1 MIEVRNL
8 VKKYGDHL
16 AVDHLDFKIE
26 TGRIYGF
33 LGPNGAGKS
42 TTMNIMTGYLGAT
55 EGEVI
60 INGHDI
66 LKEPE
71 EAKQHIGYLPEQPP
85 LYMDMTVRE
94 YLEFAAEL
102 KGLKKRQSSGEIAE
116 VEKLVK
122 IKDVEHRL
130 IKNLSKGYRQRVG
143 LAQAVLGF
151 PEIIILDEPSV
162 GLDPKQ
168 IIEIRELIRKLA
180 KNHTVILS
188 SHILAEVREVCDHI
202 MIISKGR
209 LVASDTPENLERL
222 FALLES
228 QAIRSC
234 PLKGIDLMFE
244 VYPDPAL
251 RPTGDWDLLIHPD
264 DCARAG
270 EVLRAAGWVQPYA
283 TGHDHHFP
291 AFRKDGVTL
300 EVHFRLPNFGEL
312 PMTEVW
318 AETVPAGYGGFR
330 RRLTPELNL
339 LMLFRHAA
347 GNHWRQVLPHKLLPD
362 AGWLLKRQGVDWA
375 RLRQLCARWRFPSP
389 EVLVKAWPEFF
400 PEELRAHCRAT
411 PEQCRDLRWI
421 QDHQP
426 KLIELTATEFAWAQP
441 DRLSGHWLRARLAAL
456 APENLRHKYQL
467 KRIRFRDYPG
477 LYWRELLGKF
487 RGWCRTVG
495 GGPERELVREHF
507 RRCRRLEESGSR

>member
-1 MIEVRNL
+1 MSAAFDSYGELIRWL
-8 VKKYGDHL
+8 GCTLYGDPRE
-16 AVDHLDFKIE
+16 AW
-26 TGRIYGF
+26 GRYDREQQQLLCGEAQTWGLEPYGYR
-33 LGPNGAGKS
+33 L
-42 TTMNIMTGYLGAT
+42 
-55 EGEVI
+55 
-60 INGHDI
+60 
-66 LKEPE
+66 
-71 EAKQHIGYLPEQPP
+71 
-85 LYMDMTVRE
+85 
-94 YLEFAAEL
+94 L
-102 KGLKKRQSSGEIAE
+102 KGMLPASCAASFEQA
-116 VEKLVK
+116 
-122 IKDVEHRL
+122 
-130 IKNLSKGYRQRVG
+130 YRQRS
-143 LAQAVLGF
+143 AAAWWHRQ
-151 PEIIILDEPSV
+151 
-162 GLDPKQ
+162 
-168 IIEIRELIRKLA
+168 
-180 KNHTVILS
+180 T
-188 SHILAEVREVCDHI
+188 
-202 MIISKGR
+202 
-209 LVASDTPENLERL
+209 LERL

-487 RGWCRTVG
+487 RCWCRTVG
-495 GGPERELVREHF
+495 DGPERELVREHF